1 MFKPVGVIYSK
12 PGKDQ
17 SLVENKSQGHL
28 GVDCRMTAMEQI
40 NAVKK
45 SIFSSGI
52 SYFLVKIVVDTY
64 S

>member
-1 MFKPVGVIYSK
+1 MFKPVGGIYSK

-40 NAVKK
+40 NAVNKVHR
-45 SIFSSGI
+45 FPRN
-52 SYFLVKIVVDTY
+52 FLLFRENGSWY
-64 S
+64 L